1 MSLDSSSHFHD
12 AEMAPVAWDVPAT
25 PSLHVVLAEE
35 AEILREGFKVSLQAL
50 GQPVVIHEAA
60 SWDELLLV
68 AGQVLK
74 VDLLV
79 LDEGL
84 IPSGG
89 SEDLATLSS
98 FTGSAP
104 AVVVTS
110 AENGGRMRHLLRQ
123 GARGYL
129 SKKVGS
135 RVFTGALKLVLDG
148 GIYVSPEALM
158 APEASADEMCAAPE
172 PSSRYQGRLRH
183 DVTARLTARQIEV
196 LEQLMK
202 GRSNKQICRELDMAM
217 GTVKSHIAAIFTT
230 LQVNSRTAA
239 MAAVTQV
246 DIVRPTPARL
256 PHLVRP
262 AGQNF

>member
-1 MSLDSSSHFHD
+1 MSLATAHFHD
-12 AEMAPVAWDVPAT
+12 ADIASIPAWRAPET

-84 IPSGG
+84 IPASGA
-89 SEDLATLSS
+89 EDLATLHS
-98 FTGSAP
+98 FTDNAP
-104 AVVVTS
+104 AVIVTA
-110 AENGGRMRHLLRQ
+110 AENGSRMRHLLRQ
-123 GARGYL
+123 GARGYM

-148 GIYVSPEALM
+148 GIYVSPDALM
-158 APEASADEMCAAPE
+158 APDTPADEPRGVPE
-172 PSSRYQGRLRH
+172 PSSRYHGRLRH

-246 DIVRPTPARL
+246 DIVRPTPARA
-256 PHLVRP
+256 PGVVRAP
-262 AGQNF
+262 QNF